1 MGKTIRALAAAA
13 LSLGAVIG
21 ASGLASATG
30 GQQEG
35 AGTPTGAQT
44 AASQEAPATVVA
56 PAGNEAPASGGA
68 EASDQADAEAAQ
80 SGPGAPADEEK
91 TYKPKTTD
99 KAGYAEAIKDAQDD
113 AAYYC
118 AEGTEYYDMAKCA
131 DAIERAGD
139 AYKPDAGPQNPDEG
153 EGPQSGGA
161 TADPAPQSGSSSA
174 PAPSGS
180 AGAGPLATTGA
191 VAAVVVGAAGALAA
205 AGAGLVALRK
215 RA

>member
-21 ASGLASATG
+21 A
-30 GQQEG
+30 
-35 AGTPTGAQT
+35 
-44 AASQEAPATVVA
+44 
-56 PAGNEAPASGGA
+56 
-68 EASDQADAEAAQ
+68 
-80 SGPGAPADEEK
+80 
-91 TYKPKTTD
+91 
-99 KAGYAEAIKDAQDD
+99 IKDAQDD
-113 AAYYC
+113 AAYYCAEGTEYYDMAKCANAKAAETELKKQDAALDAIYYC

-153 EGPQSGGA
+153 EGPQSDGA
-161 TADPAPQSGSSSA
+161 TADPAPQSGASSA

-180 AGAGPLATTGA
+180 AGAGLLAKTGA